1 MIFMWVTSGVFKIV
15 NYKGI
20 PYTIRPKGRY
30 GILKHLSV
38 RVDSASQKEAKTGSQ
53 GKKRK
58 AGTKAETPEEGC
70 FLAYSSSLRR

>member
-38 RVDSASQKEAKTGSQ
+38 RVDSASQKEAESSQ
-53 GKKRK
+53 
-58 AGTKAETPEEGC
+58 AEIRP
-70 FLAYSSSLRR
+70 Y